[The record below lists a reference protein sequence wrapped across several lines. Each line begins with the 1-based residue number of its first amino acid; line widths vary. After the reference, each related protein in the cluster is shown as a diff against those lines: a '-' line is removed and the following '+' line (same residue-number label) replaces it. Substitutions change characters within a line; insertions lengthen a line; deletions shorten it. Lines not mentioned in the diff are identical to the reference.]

1 MNVRASATAQGG
13 AVLVVALV
21 MLLLMTVLALS
32 GISASQLEFR
42 LAGNRA
48 EQVRAFNAAE
58 SALRNVE
65 RRLADIAGGDDLRGA
80 SCAGRQGLCVLQV
93 DSVRRVDEQG
103 AWQWS
108 WSSDP
113 GAWWGKAQNAIDYR
127 GADGQSGFDWT
138 LRQHAA
144 YFASDGDG
152 LNLGNL
158 DEPQLRTDYYYA
170 DVYAGSDDGRTP
182 VLLQSVFARRYV
194 N

>member
-1 MNVRASATAQGG
+1 MTVRASATAQGG
-13 AVLVVALV
+13 AVLIVALV
-21 MLLLMTVLALS
+21 MLLLMTLLALS

-65 RRLADIAGGDDLRGA
+65 RRLADIAGSDDQRGT
-80 SCAGRQGLCVLQV
+80 SCVDRQGLCVLQV
-93 DSVRRVDEQG
+93 DSVRRVNAQG
-103 AWQWS
+103 AWQWG

-113 GAWWGKAQNAIDYR
+113 GAWWEKAQNAIDY
-127 GADGQSGFDWT
+127 GGQSSFERT

-144 YFASDGDG
+144 YFASDGGG

-170 DVYAGSDDGRTP
+170 GAYAGSDDGRTP

>member
-1 MNVRASATAQGG
+1 MNVRASATVQGG
-13 AVLVVALV
+13 AVLIVALV
-21 MLLLMTVLALS
+21 MLLLMTLLALS

-58 SALRNVE
+58 SALRSVE
-65 RRLADIAGGDDLRGA
+65 RRLADIAGSDDLRGT

-93 DSVRRVDEQG
+93 GSVRSVNAQG
-103 AWQWS
+103 AWQWG
-108 WSSDP
+108 WRSDP
-113 GAWWGKAQNAIDYR
+113 GAWWEKAQNAIDY
-127 GADGQSGFDWT
+127 DGQDGFERT

-170 DVYAGSDDGRTP
+170 DAYAGSDDGRTP

>member
-1 MNVRASATAQGG
+1 MTVRASATAQGG
-13 AVLVVALV
+13 AVLIVALV
-21 MLLLMTVLALS
+21 MLLLMTLLALS

-65 RRLADIAGGDDLRGA
+65 RRLADIAGSDDLRGA

-93 DSVRRVDEQG
+93 DSVRRVNAQG
-103 AWQWS
+103 AWQWG

-113 GAWWGKAQNAIDYR
+113 GAWWEKAQNAIDY
-127 GADGQSGFDWT
+127 DGQGGFERT